1 MDSIMAFCGIC
12 LFLTAQ
18 LHFDLLVPIF
28 HLVFEMHNGFFWI
41 LCLSSN
47 VSIIAAFYQHIFLG
61 QMKSQCPVAP
71 SQGKAQYS
79 TLVKEDKRT
88 GKTPV
93 YLYVQRWCR
102 YSTKLCKSWKATRGP
117 AHSPEK
123 GKRKGKK
130 RKEKKRNIG
139 RDAHFLDVGGA
150 CTVGFS
156 EFVGGESS
164 ATLASQ

>member
-1 MDSIMAFCGIC
+1 MGSIMAFCGIC

-79 TLVKEDKRT
+79 TLLKEDGGR
-88 GKTPV
+88 
-93 YLYVQRWCR
+93 
-102 YSTKLCKSWKATRGP
+102 
-117 AHSPEK
+117 
-123 GKRKGKK
+123 GKRQSIFTCRDGVDIPQNYVSHERRREDLPIHPKRE
-130 RKEKKRNIG
+130 RKEKKRKG
-139 RDAHFLDVGGA
+139 KER
-150 CTVGFS
+150 
-156 EFVGGESS
+156 
-164 ATLASQ
+164 